1 MDRCKE
7 QTFIYVCTVLMV
19 LFVLICF
26 FLLLVSVNQT
36 LHIHEYTAFTGLYI
50 QVYIKQF
57 DIEQNNKLS
66 LTLKMQL

>member
-1 MDRCKE
+1 MEICKE
-7 QTFIYVCTVLMV
+7 RTFICTVLLV
-19 LFVLICF
+19 LLALICF
-26 FLLLVSVNQT
+26 YLLLVSVNQT
-36 LHIHEYTAFTGLYI
+36 LHSHEYTAFTGLYI

>member
-1 MDRCKE
+1 M
-7 QTFIYVCTVLMV
+7 
-19 LFVLICF
+19 
-26 FLLLVSVNQT
+26 
-36 LHIHEYTAFTGLYI
+36 AFTGLYI

>member
-1 MDRCKE
+1 MEICKE
-7 QTFIYVCTVLMV
+7 RTFICTVLLV
-19 LFVLICF
+19 LLALICF
-26 FLLLVSVNQT
+26 YLLLVSVNQT
-36 LHIHEYTAFTGLYI
+36 LHIHEYKAFTGLYI